1 MVQHQTQ
8 TMSKQPWLYACC
20 VQAVIRA
27 MYSHTRTAHT
37 QHKISFNGSNEQPA
51 LSVIVCS
58 FNTVPTEEADGAIR
72 NHSKSYSYTMYVEMI
87 GSCIFLSVTH
97 TQVVCL
103 LLGVAPY
110 LHCKNFG
117 ATRFALGYVSVKGS
131 FRCIACSFASR
142 LCC

>member
-1 MVQHQTQ
+1 M
-8 TMSKQPWLYACC
+8 AICC

-58 FNTVPTEEADGAIR
+58 FNTVPTEEAGGAIR

-103 LLGVAPY
+103 LFGVAPY
-110 LHCKNFG
+110 LFTYLINSWLQKFRCNQRG
-117 ATRFALGYVSVKGS
+117 GRRFALGYVSVKGS
-131 FRCIACSFASR
+131 FRYIVCSFASR